1 MWFGWLDP
9 SKTMVWLRFSTEN
22 LGQTVTFGALR
33 AQSPVKHER
42 FGTPSCLEI
51 IEPSWPLLGGLGALG
66 GSCTVRGGS
75 WASLGLPL
83 GPPEGAQ
90 SVVKHEGLAISTT
103 SGRGPLWRSRFEI
116 RCVLHGFGASRARK

>member
-1 MWFGWLDP
+1 
-9 SKTMVWLRFSTEN
+9 MVWLCFSTEN
-22 LGQTVTFGALR
+22 LGQTATFGALR

-66 GSCTVRGGS
+66 GSWTVLGGS

-83 GPPEGAQ
+83 GPPEAAQ
-90 SVVKHEGLAISTT
+90 SVVKHEGLTSSTK
-103 SGRGPLWRSRFEI
+103 SGPGPRWRSRFEF
-116 RCVLHGFGASRARK
+116 RCVYTVWGPLGLESDGLAEVLG

>member
-1 MWFGWLDP
+1 
-9 SKTMVWLRFSTEN
+9 MVWLHFSIEN

-33 AQSPVKHER
+33 AQNPVKHER

-51 IEPSWPLLGGLGALG
+51 IAPSWPLLGGLGALG
-66 GSCTVRGGS
+66 GSWAVLGGS

-90 SVVKHEGLAISTT
+90 SVVKHEGLAISTK
-103 SGRGPLWRSRFEI
+103 SGRGLLWRSRFEI
-116 RCVLHGFGASRARK
+116 RCVLRGFGSPRVRK